1 MFSCRECD
9 QSINQSSEECPYCGA
24 DLTSPIFAGDAKT
37 ARKSTTRIVLTWGIL
52 LAFLWAIA
60 WFAFPWRLAGTKPT
74 AEANARGAL
83 AAVRD
88 ALITYQ
94 TSEGS
99 FPASLESL
107 GDSVRAAAQKAQSA
121 HYTLEYTPGK
131 ANSEGR
137 VKTFTLLARPGN
149 FGYLNFY
156 TDETGVSR
164 ATSED
169 RPATAQ
175 DPPFK
180 PNS

>member
-1 MFSCRECD
+1 MFACPECD

-24 DLTSPIFAGDAKT
+24 DLTSPIFAWDAKP
-37 ARKSTTRIVLTWGIL
+37 ARKSTTRILLSWGIL
-52 LAFLWAIA
+52 LAILWAIA
-60 WFAFPWRLAGTKPT
+60 WFSFPWRLAGTKPT

-83 AAVRD
+83 AAVRE
-88 ALITYQ
+88 ALMNYQ
-94 TSEGS
+94 ASEGS

-121 HYTLEYTPGK
+121 RYTLEYLPGK
-131 ANSEGR
+131 PDPEGR

-156 TDETGVSR
+156 TDETGVFR
-164 ATSED
+164 ATSKD

-180 PNS
+180 PTS